1 MLHETRSGGYR
12 VLRGLGSGER
22 AEVLLAAGDG
32 EPVALK
38 RFLPHVGLE
47 RVLIELDAVERIDAP
62 HLPRVLDL
70 TTGAQGEP
78 VVVLERWSPFTLG
91 ALLAR
96 RGAVS
101 AGEAVTLL
109 APIAETVER
118 MHAAGFAHG
127 SLGPGSVHLALDGA
141 PVLGGLG
148 SLVRFAD
155 GPVSEA
161 LLEASAEAG
170 RDAQSLTALAVT
182 VAEHLD
188 RSGAG
193 LRRRIEDLA
202 AMEPQASPRRPF
214 ELLEALF
221 GAAPAAAVRFPG
233 TGRRASER
241 PVGLPQALPELPAST
256 ASEEREDVVQH
267 SGPIGWLAAAQLPE
281 WLERLVD
288 TEGAAVQRWAPLR
301 RLRQSAASIRP
312 GFRVLGAVAVLA
324 LLALG
329 GVALQRDGAQG
340 EESSAAAQQTP
351 VPARDA
357 SVEQPGGGPA
367 DSGATAS
374 GDEGPPDAGGP
385 DGLEAAV
392 TGDDAVAAAAAL
404 LKLRDDCLGRAE
416 HACLDGV
423 LQAGSA
429 LMVEDR
435 ARIDAT
441 QRDGVAAERLGAPAD
456 LRVVQE
462 LGGAVLLDA
471 SFPEAVPQ
479 TAAASLLIVR
489 SEAGWRLRDLL

>member
-22 AEVLLAAGDG
+22 AEVLLAAGG
-32 EPVALK
+32 AEPVALK
-38 RFLPHVGLE
+38 RFQPHVGLE

-62 HLPRVLDL
+62 HLPRVRDL

-78 VVVLERWSPFTLG
+78 VVVLDRWSPFTLG

-96 RGAVS
+96 RGAIS

-148 SLVRFAD
+148 SLVRFAA

-161 LLEASAEAG
+161 AREASAEAG
-170 RDAQSLTALAVT
+170 RDAQSLTALALT

-188 RSGAG
+188 RSGAD
-193 LRRRIEDLA
+193 LRRSIEELA
-202 AMEPQASPRRPF
+202 ASGPQASPRRAF
-214 ELLEALF
+214 DLLEVLF

-241 PVGLPQALPELPAST
+241 PAGLPPAQPAST
-256 ASEEREDVVQH
+256 GSEEREDVPPR

-288 TEGAAVQRWAPLR
+288 AEGAAVQRWAPLR
-301 RLRQSAASIRP
+301 RLRRSAASVRP
-312 GFRVLGAVAVLA
+312 GFRVLGAVAAVA

-329 GVALQRDGAQG
+329 GVVLQRAGSQREG
-340 EESSAAAQQTP
+340 SATAAQQMP
-351 VPARDA
+351 IPARDA
-357 SVEQPGGGPA
+357 SAERSGGGTVETGGTGS
-367 DSGATAS
+367 SGES
-374 GDEGPPDAGGP
+374 GPGAGGP

-392 TGDDAVAAAAAL
+392 AGDDAVAAAAAL
-404 LKLRDDCLGRAE
+404 LELRDDCLGRAE

-423 LQAGSA
+423 VPAGSA
-429 LMVEDR
+429 LMAADR

-441 QRDGVAAERLGAPAD
+441 QRDGAAAERLAAPAD

-462 LGGAVLLDA
+462 LGGAVLLEA